1 MSTLKLMKLKSKP
14 KKLKAKTKN
23 IKPTIINLE
32 LKPID
37 EHGYPIKR
45 NKRCFECEEDF
56 VLTFSF
62 SQQNYS
68 RKHF

>member
-1 MSTLKLMKLKSKP
+1 MKLKTKSKRP
-14 KKLKAKTKN
+14 KTSK
-23 IKPTIINLE
+23 IKSIRPAIIEQE

-45 NKRCFECEEDF
+45 GKICFFCNKEF

-68 RKHF
+68 RKHFINF